1 MITRMFKTFTTLLVV
16 GSLLSTTVLAQSSVW
31 KISKDDQSLYLG
43 GTCHL
48 LRKADYPLPAEFD
61 LAYKAADTLVF
72 EIDPAAAADPNFA
85 MQLLGAATYTDG
97 RSLKSVLSD
106 EAYTALAKQ
115 GTESNL
121 PIQVLNNMKPGMAVM
136 MITIQE
142 LAKHGI
148 SEEGV
153 DMHFGKLAKKDK
165 KAIESLETPEFQI
178 NLLVN
183 MGEGYE
189 SELVLYSL
197 KDLHKLEQFFGE
209 LLQAWRSG
217 NVAQL
222 ETLFV
227 DDMKAYP
234 QLYKD
239 MLVNRNANWIPKIE
253 AYLQTPE
260 TEFILVGVGH
270 AAGDD
275 GLLALLKE
283 KGYLVEQISQK

>member
-1 MITRMFKTFTTLLVV
+1 MMSRMLKALSALLLVLTLLPA
-16 GSLLSTTVLAQSSVW
+16 SLLAQSSVW
-31 KISKDDQSLYLG
+31 KVSKGDQSLYLG

-48 LRKADYPLPAEFD
+48 LRKSDYPLPAEFD
-61 LAYKAADTLVF
+61 LAYAASDTLVF
-72 EIDPAAAADPNFA
+72 EIDPAAAADPTFG
-85 MQLLGAATYTDG
+85 MMLLGAATYTDG

-106 EAYTALAKQ
+106 DAYTALAEQ
-115 GTESNL
+115 GAESNL

-142 LAKHGI
+142 LAKLGI

-153 DMHFGKLAKKDK
+153 DMHYALQAKQDNKPILA
-165 KAIESLETPEFQI
+165 LETPEFQI
-178 NLLVN
+178 DLLVN

-197 KDLHKLEQFFGE
+197 KDLDKLEEFFDQ
-209 LLQAWRSG
+209 LLLAWKDG
-217 NVAQL
+217 NVTQL
-222 ETLFV
+222 EKLFV
-227 DDMKAYP
+227 DDMKDYP

-239 MLVNRNANWIPKIE
+239 MLVDRNQNWIPKIE
-253 AYLQTPE
+253 AYLQSPE

-275 GLLALLKE
+275 GLLALLKN
-283 KGYLVEQISQK
+283 KGYSVEQVAKP

>member
-1 MITRMFKTFTTLLVV
+1 MSRMLKALSALLLVLTLLPA
-16 GSLLSTTVLAQSSVW
+16 SLLAQSSVW
-31 KISKDDQSLYLG
+31 KVSKGDQSLYLG

-48 LRKADYPLPAEFD
+48 LRKSDYPLPAEFD
-61 LAYKAADTLVF
+61 LAYAASDTLVF
-72 EIDPAAAADPNFA
+72 EIDPAAAADPTFG
-85 MQLLGAATYTDG
+85 MMLLGAATYTDG

-106 EAYTALAKQ
+106 DAYTALAEQ
-115 GTESNL
+115 GAESNL

-142 LAKHGI
+142 LAKLGI

-153 DMHFGKLAKKDK
+153 DMHYALQAKQDNKPILA
-165 KAIESLETPEFQI
+165 LETPEFQI
-178 NLLVN
+178 DLLVN

-197 KDLHKLEQFFGE
+197 KDLDKLEEFFDQ
-209 LLQAWRSG
+209 LLLAWKDG
-217 NVAQL
+217 NVTQL
-222 ETLFV
+222 EKLFV
-227 DDMKAYP
+227 DDMKDYP

-239 MLVNRNANWIPKIE
+239 MLVDRNQNWIPKIE
-253 AYLQTPE
+253 AYLQSPE

-275 GLLALLKE
+275 GLLALLKN
-283 KGYLVEQISQK
+283 KGYSVEQVAKP